1 MKTAR
6 ILSNGLAGAAA
17 AITIRKTI
25 KNKHVSVGDKNA
37 LVKQSFSKLINNF
50 RGNVPLIGKSFSYT
64 LSEDMLNL
72 SFYYNLSRLRKHKHV
87 FVKAAFAGLTAGVG
101 VLLLPMI
108 LDYKHGFEK
117 NSIKGKVIIMGLN
130 VVGAM
135 LAASLLHFVSTNND
149 CRSKNEIRST
159 YSASQVIGF
168 DEE

>member
-6 ILSNGLAGAAA
+6 ILSSGLAGAAA
-17 AITIRKTI
+17 AMAMRKTM
-25 KNKHVSVGDKNA
+25 KNKYVSATDKNV
-37 LVKQSFSKLINNF
+37 LVKRSFSKLVSNF
-50 RGNVPLIGKSFSYT
+50 RENVPLINKSFTYT

-72 SFYYNLSRLRKHKHV
+72 SFYYSLSGLRKHKQV
-87 FVKAAFAGLTAGVG
+87 FVKAAFAGLAAGAG

-108 LDYKHGFEK
+108 LDYKYGFEK
-117 NSIKGKVIIMGLN
+117 NSTKGKIVIMGLN

-135 LAASLLHFVSTNND
+135 LTASLLHFVSTDSD

>member
-6 ILSNGLAGAAA
+6 ILSSGLAGAVAA
-17 AITIRKTI
+17 VAIHKTI
-25 KNKHVSVGDKNA
+25 KNKNANIADNKVFPKRKFFMNFKN
-37 LVKQSFSKLINNF
+37 FH
-50 RGNVPLIGKSFSYT
+50 GNVPLIRKSFSYT

-72 SFYYNLSRLRKHKHV
+72 SFYYSLSGLRKHKHV
-87 FVKAAFAGLTAGVG
+87 FVKAVFAGLAAGAG
-101 VLLLPMI
+101 VLLLPI
-108 LDYKHGFEK
+108 IFDYKHGFEK
-117 NSIKGKVIIMGLN
+117 NSIKGKVVIMGLN

-135 LAASLLHFVSTNND
+135 LTASLLHFVNADGD